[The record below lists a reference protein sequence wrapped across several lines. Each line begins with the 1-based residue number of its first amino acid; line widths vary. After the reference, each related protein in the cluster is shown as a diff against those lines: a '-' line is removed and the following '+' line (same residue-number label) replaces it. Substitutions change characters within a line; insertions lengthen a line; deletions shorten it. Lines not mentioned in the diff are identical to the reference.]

1 MERFPEFIIE
11 KDFVENDELWKDDD
25 RESEVRMQIRGRR
38 ALDRVFGENGASET
52 CTSFPHFSLDIADE
66 IDISITSHS
75 QFFRNLLAVLNHQP
89 YPLAT
94 GEMIPVVVKA
104 TRVRK

>member
-1 MERFPEFIIE
+1 MTNCGKTTTENPRSECKLEAGERSIGCLARTGLVRLVRLLNNIL
-11 KDFVENDELWKDDD
+11 ND
-25 RESEVRMQIRGRR
+25 
-38 ALDRVFGENGASET
+38 
-52 CTSFPHFSLDIADE
+52 ADE
-66 IDISITSHS
+66 IDVSITSHS

-104 TRVRK
+104 TRVRKQGSEAGSSGEE

>member
-1 MERFPEFIIE
+1 MTNCGKTTTENPRLECKLEVGERSIGCLERTGL
-11 KDFVENDELWKDDD
+11 VRLVHLLRSLLNDD
-25 RESEVRMQIRGRR
+25 
-38 ALDRVFGENGASET
+38 
-52 CTSFPHFSLDIADE
+52 ADE
-66 IDISITSHS
+66 TDVSITSHS

-104 TRVRK
+104 TRVRKQGSEAGSSGEE

>member
-1 MERFPEFIIE
+1 MTNFGKTMIENLNSGCKPEEGELSIGCSVRTEPVRLVRLLFTLN
-11 KDFVENDELWKDDD
+11 FENE
-25 RESEVRMQIRGRR
+25 ES
-38 ALDRVFGENGASET
+38 N
-52 CTSFPHFSLDIADE
+52 E

-104 TRVRK
+104 TRVRKQGSESGSSGEE

>member
-1 MERFPEFIIE
+1 MMNFGKTMIESPNSGCKPEEGELSIGCLVRTELVRPVRLLEICN
-11 KDFVENDELWKDDD
+11 VE
-25 RESEVRMQIRGRR
+25 
-38 ALDRVFGENGASET
+38 
-52 CTSFPHFSLDIADE
+52 ADE

-94 GEMIPVVVKA
+94 GEMIPVIVKA